1 MPVSSVWSV
10 DCFISGKIYR
20 NSVFL
25 KLSCKIV
32 LENSQPIG
40 MEPISDFSKVSLHK
54 DNVMIPQE
62 RLRSTPSSEDG
73 CPEDLE
79 MDLRIAGCDQI
90 LKAGLM
96 LELPQ
101 VAMSTAQVLFHRFFY
116 ARSFVK
122 HSLLVSW
129 SAPECITK

>member
-1 MPVSSVWSV
+1 M
-10 DCFISGKIYR
+10 D
-20 NSVFL
+20 
-25 KLSCKIV
+25 
-32 LENSQPIG
+32 PIN
-40 MEPISDFSKVSLHK
+40 DFSKVSLHK

-62 RLRSTPSSEDG
+62 RLRNTPSSKDG

-79 MDLRIAGCDQI
+79 LDLRIAGCDQI

-96 LELPQ
+96 LKLPQ

-122 HSLLVSW
+122 YSLLVSPIVPIIFLLF
-129 SAPECITK
+129 SLMHIEM